1 MNDSH
6 IREQA
11 FRKRLLT
18 VASQHSQASIAQRTG
33 TPLSNVNRYVR
44 HGKVP
49 TEFTIALLREFKL
62 NPAWLLMGEGSPY
75 LSDVAR
81 SSVAMG
87 EDMLALV
94 KAMSAVSEMR
104 LGALAGKKH
113 GAVLRGL
120 NDALKQHE
128 QLRQKLNQHT
138 APIYEE
144 LIGLMRSAM
153 QKRNLELAVEQRDAI
168 LQIQR
173 LSDSPELDQRFDY
186 ANANLEYMLDNVEGA
201 LAIQRR
207 AVRRLLARGEIRD
220 PLQLVQINNLCVG
233 LSSMGYLEEAART
246 AESAIRLTH
255 PDTHGDRYYQT
266 LKLRLADL
274 DFECGRVDAAIALAR
289 STYNDIVLLNPDAMD
304 VGYAYLPFLYVL
316 AGIAPF
322 ESALRPKS
330 YGAGLELF
338 ALKFSAWTEDSVCI
352 DAACDSVF
360 EQGREHEPRNTL
372 NALHTLEL
380 KRALTDKDYDRAA
393 IEKRSQQKRAGLQA
407 EISALVIRTQLE
419 RACGK
424 QDVARGL
431 MEQTELKLRQ
441 VSPGTQNRLMN
452 LAIHYRSV
460 LALCPKGSRS
470 SETREIRAR
479 AVKFYL
485 EGFRNGYGAFADIA
499 VSVKDEA
506 GV

>member
-1 MNDSH
+1 MQASQ
-6 IREQA
+6 IQEQA
-11 FRKRLLT
+11 FRKRLQT
-18 VASQHSQASIAQRTG
+18 VAGQHSQAAIAQRTG

-44 HGKVP
+44 QGKVP
-49 TEFTIALLREFKL
+49 TDFTIALLREFKL
-62 NPAWLLMGEGSPY
+62 NPAWLLLGEGSPY

-94 KAMSAVSEMR
+94 KAMMAVSEMR

-120 NDALKQHE
+120 NDALKQHD
-128 QLRQKLNQHT
+128 QLRQKLNKHT

-144 LIGLMRSAM
+144 LISQMRNAM
-153 QKRNLELAVEQRDAI
+153 QKRNLDLAIEHRDAI

-186 ANANLEYMLDNVEGA
+186 ANANLEYMLDNIEGA

-246 AESAIRLTH
+246 ADSAIRLTH
-255 PDTHGDRYYQT
+255 PDAHSDKYYQT
-266 LKLRLADL
+266 LKLRVADL
-274 DFECGRVDAAIALAR
+274 DFECGRVDKAIALAR
-289 STYNDIVLLNPDAMD
+289 ATYNDIVLTNPDSVDM
-304 VGYAYLPFLYVL
+304 GYAYLPFIFVM

-330 YGAGLELF
+330 YGTGLELF
-338 ALKFSAWTEDSVCI
+338 ALKFSAWSEDTGLM
-352 DAACDSVF
+352 DAACSSIFD
-360 EQGREHEPRNTL
+360 QGKEYEPRNTL

-380 KRALTDKDYDRAA
+380 RRALAEQDYDRAA

-407 EISALVIRTQLE
+407 EIGALVIRTQLE

-424 QDVARGL
+424 LDRARAL
-431 MEQTELKLRQ
+431 LDETDLKLRQ
-441 VSPGTQNRLMN
+441 IAPGTQNRLLN
-452 LAIHYRSV
+452 VAIHYRSA
-460 LALCPKGSRS
+460 LELCPRNSRS
-470 SETREIRAR
+470 SETKDLRAR
-479 AVKFYL
+479 AVKFYMD
-485 EGFRNGYGAFADIA
+485 GFRNGYGAFADIA
-499 VSVKDEA
+499 ISVRDEA
-506 GV
+506 A

>member
-1 MNDSH
+1 MKASQIQDDG
-6 IREQA
+6 
-11 FRKRLLT
+11 FRKRLQT
-18 VASQHSQASIAQRTG
+18 VANQHSQAAIALRTE

-49 TEFTIALLREFKL
+49 VDFTISLLRQFKL
-62 NPAWLLMGEGSPY
+62 NPAWLLLGEGSPY

-128 QLRQKLNQHT
+128 SLRKKLNEHT

-144 LIGLMRSAM
+144 LITLMRNAM
-153 QKRNLELAVEQRDAI
+153 GKRNLELAIEQREAI

-173 LSDSPELDQRFDY
+173 LSDSPDLDQRFDY

-201 LAIQRR
+201 LSIQRR

-220 PLQLVQINNLCVG
+220 PLQLVHIGNLCVG

-246 AESAIRLTH
+246 ADSAIRLTH
-255 PDTHGDRYYQT
+255 PDTHGNKYYQW
-266 LKLRLADL
+266 LKLRLANL
-274 DFECGRVDAAIALAR
+274 DMECGRVDQAISRAR
-289 STYNDIVLLNPDAMD
+289 ATYHDLLLTNPDGIHEA
-304 VGYAYLPFLYVL
+304 ASYLPLVFVM
-316 AGIAPF
+316 AGVAPF
-322 ESALRPKS
+322 AFAFMPKS
-330 YGAGLELF
+330 YGSGLELF
-338 ALKFSAWTEDSVCI
+338 VLKYASWTEDLPTI
-352 DAACDSVF
+352 AAARKSVF
-360 EQGREHEPRNTL
+360 EGEKEYEPRHTIS
-372 NALHTLEL
+372 ALQMLQLE
-380 KRALTDKDYDRAA
+380 RALTEGDFDREV
-393 IEKRSQQKRAGLQA
+393 IEKRTSSKKAGLQS

-424 QDVARGL
+424 HDRARQL
-431 MEQTELKLRQ
+431 MEETELKLRQ
-441 VSPGTQNRLMN
+441 IPPGTQNRLFN
-452 LAIHYRSV
+452 LAIHYRTV
-460 LALCPKGSRS
+460 LALCPRTSRS
-470 SETREIRAR
+470 TETRDLRAR
-479 AVKFYL
+479 AVRFYL
-485 EGFRNGYGAFADIA
+485 DGFRDGYGAFGEIA
-499 VSVKDEA
+499 ISVKDEA
-506 GV
+506 TQ